1 MNAAP
6 RPVDARRV
14 VVLGGSGFVGRALC
28 RRLAAQRP
36 DLRVVVPTRRL
47 DHAAALR
54 PLPTVEIVAAD
65 VHDDGTL
72 QRLLAGADATINLVA
87 ILHGSERDFNQAHVD
102 FPRRLV
108 AACQAVGLQRV
119 LHVSALGVGLQA
131 PSLYLRSKAQGEAV
145 LQAGRLDLTIL
156 RPSVIF
162 GAEDRFLNV
171 FASLQALVPVLPLGG
186 ASSRFQPVWVEDV
199 AEALL
204 RCLAGTPPPPPI
216 VECAGPQVCT
226 LSDLV
231 RLAGRWSGHE
241 RPQIP
246 LPDGLTRL
254 QALLLE
260 LAPGPT
266 LMSRD
271 NVESMRVPNVA
282 SGTLPGLQALGITP
296 TPMESVMPAV
306 LAGRGPRSH
315 LDRLRAGAGR

>member
-1 MNAAP
+1 MNLQ
-6 RPVDARRV
+6 RV

-36 DLRVVVPTRRL
+36 DLRVVVPTRRP

-54 PLPTVEIVAAD
+54 PLPNVEVVQAD
-65 VHDDGTL
+65 VHDSATL
-72 QRLLAGADATINLVA
+72 QGLLAAADAVINLVA
-87 ILHGSERDFNQAHVD
+87 ILHGNQNDFNRAHVEL
-102 FPRRLV
+102 PRQLV
-108 AACQAVGLQRV
+108 AACRSVGLRRV
-119 LHVSALGVGLQA
+119 LHVSALGVGVQA
-131 PSLYLRSKAQGEAV
+131 PSLYLRSKAQGEAM
-145 LQAGRLDLTIL
+145 LQAGGLDLTLL

-171 FASLQALVPVLPLGG
+171 FAGLQALAPVMPLGG
-186 ASSRFQPVWVEDV
+186 GSARFQPVWVEDV
-199 AEALL
+199 AQALL
-204 RCLAGTPPPPPI
+204 RSLDGTVPPLF
-216 VECAGPQVCT
+216 ECAGPQVFT
-226 LSDLV
+226 LSELV

-246 LPDGLTRL
+246 LPGGLTRL
-254 QALLLE
+254 QALMLE

-271 NVESMRVPNVA
+271 NVDSMRVPNVA

-296 TPMESVMPAV
+296 TPIESVMPAV

-315 LDRLRAGAGR
+315 LDQLRAGAGR